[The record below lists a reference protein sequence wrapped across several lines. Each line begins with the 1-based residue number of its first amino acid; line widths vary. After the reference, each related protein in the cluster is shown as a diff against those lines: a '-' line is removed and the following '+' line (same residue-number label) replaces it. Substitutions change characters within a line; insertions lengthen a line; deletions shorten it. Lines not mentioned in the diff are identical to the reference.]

1 MKYEI
6 FEKEG
11 NPVEWRKNQL
21 KLDQGNWFQMTN
33 KQTNVEATKQKGGK
47 KSVDHMN
54 LLYVFDHHIQNNL
67 DNNDYDDGWNMQTL
81 FDDDHS

>member
-1 MKYEI
+1 M
-6 FEKEG
+6 
-11 NPVEWRKNQL
+11 
-21 KLDQGNWFQMTN
+21 
-33 KQTNVEATKQKGGK
+33 EATKQKGGK

-54 LLYVFDHHIQNNL
+54 LLYVGDHHIQNNL